1 MEQEQLYRKSSMD
14 RIQSPEQLNDY
25 LRVTNPSVWVLLT
38 AVILLLVGLLV
49 WGSFIYIDSQA
60 YGTAL
65 VADGRIVV
73 RFEDEGAAAQVQ
85 SGMRVAVGEVSA
97 EILSL
102 GQDEEGIFAL
112 ARADLADG
120 TYAAAV
126 RYRQTRLLRL
136 LFN

>member
-25 LRVTNPSVWVLLT
+25 LRVTNPGVWALLT
-38 AVILLLVGLLV
+38 AVILLLAGLLV

-65 VADGRIVV
+65 VEDGRMVV
-73 RFEDEGAAAQVQ
+73 RFEDRKTAENIET
-85 SGMRVAVGEVSA
+85 GMIVSVGEVRA
-97 EILSL
+97 EIVSL